1 MLELRSL
8 KWEFFFRKLFGWR
21 EKEGKFQNNWFRVV
35 FKRILKFVFA
45 PVKGI
50 S

>member
-21 EKEGKFQNNWFRVV
+21 EKEGKFQNNRFRVV

-45 PVKGI
+45 PVKEI